1 MYFTLDGLSLG
12 RMSCTLAQFNPNL
25 LEISNQEPAVSSLGL
40 SGVAV
45 AHGSSFGLGVY
56 VWCPSGG
63 LLSETW
69 PGSCHVMVCSGM
81 SRLVMEWFLQS
92 HGPRFVQKWGYVVD
106 W

>member
-12 RMSCTLAQFNPNL
+12 RMSCTLAQSNPNL

-63 LLSETW
+63 LLLEKW
-69 PGSCHVMVCSGM
+69 PGSGHCQCIKGKRNGLAVAMSWCVAACHD
-81 SRLVMEWFLQS
+81 L
-92 HGPRFVQKWGYVVD
+92 
-106 W
+106 